1 MMWLMYRPTT
11 AQRNA
16 AGSSAE
22 YKDKDSEPIRF
33 NERELVLLAELLQ
46 ARSAVQQKTMD
57 AVTTA
62 NLEERAA

>member
-1 MMWLMYRPTT
+1 MMWLMYRPAT
-11 AQRNA
+11 APRNA
-16 AGSSAE
+16 TAGAAE
-22 YKDKDSEPIRF
+22 GKDNRSEPIRF

-46 ARSAVQQKTMD
+46 ACSAVQQKTMD